1 VRRSISLALTAAI
14 VAAPGFAALPA
25 HAAPTASTAAAP
37 DQARASAGTP
47 ARPASAGQV
56 TAQVTAGPCRPG
68 QRANLRGRDFTRG
81 AQLPSSLRCA
91 DLTGAKLNG
100 QELVQKDLTGAI
112 LRDASLKE
120 ANLTQ
125 ATLKYA
131 DLRGA
136 DLTEA
141 DLGQV
146 KGDHADLR
154 NAILVDAEAGQAE
167 FPYADLS
174 GAKLTRAELTQVEFT
189 SAKLVGADLTESTPG
204 QLKARKADFTRA
216 RLREAPLTQANLRNA
231 VFVDADLTEAE
242 FTMAELAGADF
253 TGATVEKASF
263 TMADDAN
270 LKGAKGTPTGIEG
283 LPTSFPTAL
292 PLGGEDAPED
302 DGPSGAAT
310 PDEGGGVSVGLV
322 MVVLSAV
329 GLAVTVV
336 AWGVSAQRRT
346 RRNARFALMR
356 RGAEEDITRLGEE
369 IDRLDYEF
377 QISGRGGMTADQ
389 DWRQALDAY
398 EAAKNALVMA
408 RREQDLHLVA
418 RAVQDGR
425 NSLGRLRGRV
435 R

>member
-1 VRRSISLALTAAI
+1 MRRSISLALTAAI

-25 HAAPTASTAAAP
+25 HAAPAQG
-37 DQARASAGTP
+37 QARASAGTP
-47 ARPASAGQV
+47 ARPIPAGWAPAGRGSAEAAS
-56 TAQVTAGPCRPG
+56 AGPCRPG
-68 QRANLRGRDFTRG
+68 QRANLRGRDFTGG

-91 DLTGAKLNG
+91 DLTGAKLDG
-100 QELVQKDLTGAI
+100 QQLTQKDLTGSI

-120 ANLTQ
+120 ADLTQ

-136 DLTEA
+136 NLTEA

-146 KGDHADLR
+146 RADHADLR
-154 NAILVDAEAGQAE
+154 GAILIDAEAGQAE

-216 RLREAPLTQANLRNA
+216 KLREAPLTQANLRNA

-270 LKGAKGTPTGIEG
+270 LEGAKGTPTGLAG
-283 LPTSFPTAL
+283 LPTSFPTSL
-292 PLGGEDAPED
+292 PLGGEEAPED
-302 DGPSGAAT
+302 EPSTAAA
-310 PDEGGGVSVGLV
+310 PDQGGGISVGLV

-346 RRNARFALMR
+346 RRNARFTLMR

-377 QISGRGGMTADQ
+377 QISGRGGMTADH

-425 NSLGRLRGRV
+425 NALGRLRGRV

>member
-1 VRRSISLALTAAI
+1 MRRSLCLALTAAVI
-14 VAAPGFAALPA
+14 AAPGLVISPA
-25 HAAPTASTAAAP
+25 QAVSAQ
-37 DQARASAGTP
+37 DQTRVS
-47 ARPASAGQV
+47 
-56 TAQVTAGPCRPG
+56 AGPCRPG
-68 QRANLRGRDFTRG
+68 QGPNLRGRDFTRG
-81 AQLPSSLRCA
+81 AQLPASLRCA
-91 DLTGAKLNG
+91 DLTGAKLDG
-100 QELVQKDLTGAI
+100 QELTQKDLTGAI

-120 ANLTQ
+120 ADLTQ

-146 KGDHADLR
+146 KGDRADLR
-154 NAILVDAEAGQAE
+154 DAILIDAEAGQAE

-174 GAKLTRAELTQVEFT
+174 GAKLTRAVLTQVEFT
-189 SAKLVGADLTESTPG
+189 SAKLVGADLSESTPG

-216 RLREAPLTQANLRNA
+216 KLREAPLTQANLRNA

-253 TGATVEKASF
+253 TGATIEQASF
-263 TMADDAN
+263 TMADDAD
-270 LKGAKGTPTGIEG
+270 LKGAKGTPTGLAG
-283 LPTSFPTAL
+283 LPTSFPTSL
-292 PLGGEDAPED
+292 PLGGQESPED
-302 DGPSGAAT
+302 EPSTAAA
-310 PDEGGGVSVGLV
+310 PDERGGVSVGLV

-389 DWRQALDAY
+389 DWRHALDAY

-408 RREQDLHLVA
+408 RREQDLHVVA

-425 NSLGRLRGRV
+425 NALGRLRGRV